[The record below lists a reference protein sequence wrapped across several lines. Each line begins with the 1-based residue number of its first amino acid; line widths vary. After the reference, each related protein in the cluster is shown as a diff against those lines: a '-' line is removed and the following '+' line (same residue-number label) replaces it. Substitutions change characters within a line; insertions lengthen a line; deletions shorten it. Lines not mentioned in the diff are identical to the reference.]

1 LGLRAFLFIKKSIQG
16 FFKKNRAEEV
26 RYVYI
31 FILQL
36 APQGARDIYKRAK
49 KIIELKVNFLNLKGE

>member
-1 LGLRAFLFIKKSIQG
+1 LGLRAFLFIKKSIQE

-26 RYVYI
+26 KYVYI
-31 FILQL
+31 IILQL

-49 KIIELKVNFLNLKGE
+49 KIIKLK